1 MKWNKGLLG
10 AVVAGLVH
18 SAPVCAYKA
27 MTHQAITNH
36 VASRTILSNE
46 ELMVGMGFD
55 VIVPEDV
62 NGLLVT
68 TEKDTDCNTPK
79 RDKNIKHF
87 YCGAALEDIG
97 IRSFNHFLDPVRGLP
112 LHRLGVPMPG
122 FSRSPD
128 WALEDQPD
136 ENSAPYNFTGQA
148 YSLRDAV
155 DYFFKSKSS
164 ASQDLRNENEQK
176 LFLALGHV
184 VHHLQDMAQPAHV
197 RNDMHCDA
205 KVDRMTRCL
214 GYLAH
219 DPSFYERYTDDEYDI
234 LPLTGYA
241 DLDLNTFRKA
251 RDFWKTGGQW
261 QGVGMAE
268 FANWN
273 FVSQDTNF
281 VYVYNPVFPTDQLK
295 LYPSLFY
302 DNPVPEPLGTG
313 NEIPGETGEV
323 LGTQWFIGNQVT
335 DRYRPEQSGFNAQAS
350 TLSIF
355 HNDLQEYELLQHPE
369 NTLELNT
376 KTFAAARPFLIP
388 RAVAYSAGLVNYFFR
403 GQMRVKSAR
412 VYDIGSTATES
423 LGIAI
428 VNATSDHTPGNAP
441 FTFSEGRFTLHYE
454 TIQGTRRY
462 ATPYDREEVELSQT
476 NILRDQ
482 GEKHLTF
489 QLLTDLWD
497 RSKPMTL
504 IFKGKIGE
512 ESGIAVKEFNPDPLL
527 AFNVEGYT
535 GDSPVPNNINVYAS
549 YDLGFTW
556 SYKGGAAL
564 PISDSTLT
572 DDNRL
577 LVHHAMN
584 LGEGELLAHTG
595 YIDYR
600 DEQGDL
606 FNTTSADTMLHS
618 TDYGQSWEIID
629 FEWLPLLNGSANVSD
644 VFSIYR
650 SFVFTG
656 DQGLAGVR
664 IQHPA
669 EEDPPGTPRSFQLFQ
684 SNGLGATGS
693 WIGRLSLGTGGL
705 PEVDYLGNSSY
716 AFASILEGNH
726 AGTGVEGG
734 DFRFDSILMRTD
746 DGGNSFY
753 QLSDFATECGD
764 PHDPDNKVYACL
776 QHLEYLGDDR
786 LLGWARVS
794 ADELDDYQ
802 GYVPFHLSHDGGMS
816 WFYANKDAPFDQS
829 CESFS
834 VWEGQVKDVIY
845 IGKSPEDKDVM
856 IALTQCV
863 EVFEDSSS
871 SPPIVNRGPVTGESL
886 FFTRDGGANWN
897 KVRLPTG
904 HNQDGIILYA
914 GDNGAIPGLYYPEN

>member
-1 MKWNKGLLG
+1 MGV
-10 AVVAGLVH
+10 AVAVLVYACP
-18 SAPVCAYKA
+18 APAYKA
-27 MTHQAITNH
+27 MTHKAITNH

-46 ELMVGMGFD
+46 ELMAGMGFD
-55 VIVPEDV
+55 VLVPENV
-62 NGLLVT
+62 NSLL
-68 TEKDTDCNTPK
+68 KTDSK
-79 RDKNIKHF
+79 GRDKCDSLMRDNNIKHL
-87 YCGAALEDIG
+87 YCGAAFEDIG
-97 IRSFNHFLDPVRGLP
+97 LRSFNHFIDPVRNLP
-112 LHRLGVPMPG
+112 LHRLGVPLPG
-122 FSRSPD
+122 FRRSPD
-128 WALEDQPD
+128 WALEDVEEYSSQD
-136 ENSAPYNFTGQA
+136 F
-148 YSLRDAV
+148 SLRDA
-155 DYFFKSKSS
+155 YRYLLGSKTQP
-164 ASQDLRNENEQK
+164 SQVIRDENEQK
-176 LFLALGHV
+176 LFLALGHA

-205 KVDRMTRCL
+205 EMDRKTRCV

-219 DPSFYERYTDDEYDI
+219 DPSMYERDSDMVYTV

-251 RDFWKTGGQW
+251 RDFWKTGDQW

-313 NEIPGETGEV
+313 IEIPGETGEV

-335 DRYRPEQSGFNAQAS
+335 DRYRPEQSDFNVQAS

-423 LGIAI
+423 VGIAI

-462 ATPYDREEVELSQT
+462 ATPHDREEVELSQT

-564 PISDSTLT
+564 PINDSTLT

-577 LVHHAMN
+577 LIHHAIN
-584 LGEGELLAHTG
+584 LGEGELLAHAG

-600 DEQGDL
+600 DEHGDL
-606 FNTTSADTMLHS
+606 FNPRSADTLLHS

-629 FEWLPLLNGSANVSD
+629 FEWLPLLNGIANVSD

-684 SNGLGATGS
+684 SNDLGATGS
-693 WIGRLSLGTGGL
+693 WIGSLSLGTGGL
-705 PEVDYLGNSSY
+705 PEVDYLGSSSY
-716 AFASILEGNH
+716 AFASYLGGEP
-726 AGTGVEGG
+726 AGSGHEGG
-734 DFRFDSILMRTD
+734 DYRFDSILMRTD

-753 QLSDFATECGD
+753 HLTDFATECGD
-764 PHDPDNKVYACL
+764 PHDPNNKVYACL

-786 LLGWARVS
+786 LLGWTRVS
-794 ADELDDYQ
+794 ADELDDYP

-816 WFYANKDAPFDQS
+816 WSNALNAPFDQS

-845 IGKSPEDKDVM
+845 IGKSPDDKDVM

-871 SPPIVNRGPVTGESL
+871 SSPGLNRGPVTGESL
-886 FFTRDGGANWN
+886 FFTRDGGENWN
-897 KVRLPTG
+897 KVRLPPG
-904 HNQDGIILYA
+904 LNQDGTILYA